1 MTQSAA
7 AQFAPLRSADV
18 GRRGGWPRLLIALA
32 ALAVLW
38 LGVLPYIGGQPELAA
53 RIRRQQAEGIDPS
66 AMFYTELEM
75 MPEVIRHGEH
85 LPSLSFGLRPSYGGP
100 YSSPDSRRTPA
111 R

>member
-7 AQFAPLRSADV
+7 QFAALTSADV
-18 GRRGGWPRLLIALA
+18 GRRGSWPQLLIALA
-32 ALAVLW
+32 ALSVLW

-75 MPEVIRHGEH
+75 MPELIRHGEH
-85 LPSLSFGLRPSYGGP
+85 LPSLSGGLRPLSGGP
-100 YSSPDSRRTPA
+100 YSSPGSRRTPT